1 MYQYYFSIPHNG
13 LNYSYSLRNLD
24 GYMRIDR
31 DGVVILDITKHHN
44 HRYDL
49 QGFFYA
55 KKIIVGP
62 YSYRS
67 KKELY
72 GAIQKLLQE
81 LL

>member
-1 MYQYYFSIPHNG
+1 MYWSFTIPHNG
-13 LNYSYSLRNLD
+13 LNYSYSLRHLD
-24 GYMRIDR
+24 GYMRVDR
-31 DGVVILDITKHHN
+31 EGVVILDIVKYHD

-49 QGFFYA
+49 HGFFYS

-62 YSYRS
+62 YSFRT

-81 LL
+81 HL